1 MTDQPSPY
9 PGCFKNL
16 SSYGTVVAANLVS
29 PRCTVTVVN
38 IGVANA
44 VYECEPASLI
54 HYLLTSDSYR
64 QFIASRRCLEQILNI
79 CLTFEN

>member
-1 MTDQPSPY
+1 VTDQPSPY
-9 PGCFKNL
+9 PGFFKNL
-16 SSYGTVVAANLVS
+16 SSYGTVVAAILIS

-64 QFIASRRCLEQILNI
+64 QFIASRCILKR
-79 CLTFEN
+79 LS